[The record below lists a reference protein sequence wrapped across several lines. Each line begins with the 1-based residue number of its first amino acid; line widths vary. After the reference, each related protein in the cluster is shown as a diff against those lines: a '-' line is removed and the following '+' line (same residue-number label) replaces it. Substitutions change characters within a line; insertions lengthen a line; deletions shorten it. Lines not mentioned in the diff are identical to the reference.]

1 MRNALANVSRTLV
14 NAFKKI
20 FNIKYEVHLSIAI
33 SSYQLLSPLYTCY
46 VMSLLLCM
54 PCLLCTCTI
63 SYIDYGQLLLSFCS
77 CTFQLRLVEMRAR
90 RTHLRQPRRSRLKGW
105 RSRCCQRCWWRRCR
119 GRALRGERRR
129 AGERAI
135 TFEEHALWS
144 VCFEM
149 STTLLYILNNNNGH
163 INVDDCDDDAVNRL
177 RIISYSLSNSIH
189 FTLISFDLRQRMP
202 ECAWTA

>member
-1 MRNALANVSRTLV
+1 MRNALTNISRTLV
-14 NAFKKI
+14 NASEQI
-20 FNIKYEVHLSIAI
+20 FNIKYEVHLSTAI
-33 SSYQLLSPLYTCY
+33 SSYQLLSPLYACLCY
-46 VMSLLLCM
+46 ALAATYAL
-54 PCLLCTCTI
+54 CTI

-129 AGERAI
+129 AGARAI